1 MVIGPVA
8 VVGGGVAGI
17 ESSLCLSKQG
27 VRVYLLERNF
37 SLGGNVSLLS
47 KVFPTL
53 DPTSSILDGMFKELR
68 NLENIQIMTN
78 VEIKAIKKTE
88 EGFELQIIKKPRH
101 VDINKCISCGKCSE
115 VCPVEYNREYELGI
129 GKRKAIDYPSV
140 RPFPEGFAI
149 DERACLH
156 FKGEECYACVEACPN
171 DAINLDE
178 RPEETKIQVK
188 ALILATGMELFD
200 ISRVKELGYG
210 RYKNIIT
217 SLELERMLD
226 PGGPTKGEVV
236 RPSDGKRPKSVA
248 FVLCAGSR
256 DRRFLK
262 HCCRIGCMTA
272 LKQAY
277 EIKQLYRE
285 EVEVY
290 VCYNDIRA
298 SGRMHEEF
306 YQTAR
311 DSGIVMLHGIPSEI
325 RDKEGKL
332 TLRIFDAGTWK
343 LEELNVDLVILIP
356 GVTGS
361 SHARNVGNQLGVQIN
376 GDTFFK
382 VLDPL
387 RSVNETQI
395 DGVFLSG
402 CCTGPMDIMS
412 SISHARAAATS
423 TLIYLKEKMG
433 VPES

>member
-1 MVIGPVA
+1 MVIGPVV

-53 DPTSSILDGMFKELR
+53 DPTSNILDRMFKELR
-68 NLENIQIMTN
+68 NSENIQIMTN
-78 VEIKAIKKTE
+78 IEIKAIEKTE

-101 VDINKCISCGKCSE
+101 VDVNKCISCGKCSE
-115 VCPVEYNREYELGI
+115 VCPVEYDREYELGI
-129 GKRKAIDYPSV
+129 GKRKAIDSPSV
-140 RPFPEGFAI
+140 KPFPEGFAI
-149 DERACLH
+149 DERMCLH
-156 FKGEECYACVEACPN
+156 FKGEECYACVESCPN

-178 RPEETKIQVK
+178 RSEETRIQAK

-200 ISRVKELGYG
+200 VSRVKELGYG
-210 RYKNIIT
+210 RYKDVIT

-226 PGGPTKGEVV
+226 PEGPTKGEVV
-236 RPSDGKRPKSVA
+236 RPSNMKRPRSVA

-277 EIKQLYRE
+277 EIRQLYGE

-298 SGRMHEEF
+298 TGRMHEEF

-311 DSGIVMLHGIPSEI
+311 DSGIIMLHGIPSEI
-325 RDKEGKL
+325 REKDGRL
-332 TLRIFDAGTWK
+332 TLRIFDVGTWK

-356 GVTGS
+356 GVTS
-361 SHARNVGNQLGVQIN
+361 ASNAKEVGNQLGVQMDE
-376 GDTFFK
+376 DTFFK
-382 VLDPL
+382 TLDPL

-395 DGVFLSG
+395 EGVFLSG
-402 CCTGPMDIMS
+402 CSAGPMDIMS
-412 SISHARAAATS
+412 SISHARAAALS
-423 TLIYLKEKMG
+423 ALIYLKEK
-433 VPES
+433 ERALKS